1 MPNILVVCTAN
12 ICRSPVVQALLTKQ
26 LYTNGRTDFSVD
38 SAGTWV
44 TATRG
49 AAQNSI
55 LLMAEQGLDI
65 SRHRAKV
72 VDKTRIAN
80 ADLVLCMASGHVEA
94 LQIEFPEFEE
104 RIYLLS
110 EMAGKLYSIA
120 DPYGGSLKEYQEM
133 VREVS
138 QLIEKGLGQIIRL
151 AEENAQ
157 KRSNA
162 AADLPSTT
170 PL

>member
-12 ICRSPVVQALLTKQ
+12 ICRSPVVQALLTQQ
-26 LYTNGRTDFSVD
+26 LYTNGRTDFTVD

-44 TATRG
+44 TNSRS
-49 AAQNSI
+49 AAANSI
-55 LLMAEQGLDI
+55 LLMAERGLDI
-65 SRHRAKV
+65 SQHRAKV
-72 VDKTRIAN
+72 VDEQLIAQ

-94 LQIEFPEFEE
+94 LQVEFPQFEE

-120 DPYGGSLKEYQEM
+120 DPYGGNLKEYQEM

-138 QLIEKGLGQIIRL
+138 QLIERGIGRIIQL
-151 AEENAQ
+151 ADENANN
-157 KRSNA
+157 RTTSV
-162 AADLPSTT
+162 ADQATT
-170 PL
+170 PQ